1 MRRQARP
8 PALIV
13 SAGMVLLR
21 AAPAGGAPLYL
32 LLRAYRNWDFP
43 KGVVEPGE
51 SPMAAALREL
61 QEETGLSRRLLSV
74 PKPPVCL
81 MTPPYAT
88 RHGGKSAMK
97 ETHYFVARLVGEPP
111 ALQLSREHHEARWLP
126 YGEARPLL
134 IARLQDILDRAHAWA
149 QATRPR

>member
-1 MRRQARP
+1 MARQASP

-13 SAGMVLLR
+13 SAGMVLQWV
-21 AAPAGGAPLYL
+21 APAGGAPLYL

-51 SPMAAALREL
+51 TPMAAALREL
-61 QEETGLSRRLLSV
+61 HEETGLSRRLLSL

-81 MTPPYAT
+81 VTPPYAT
-88 RHGGKSAMK
+88 RHRGESAMK
-97 ETHYFVARLVGEPP
+97 ETRYFVARLVDAPP

-126 YGEARPLL
+126 VDDARPLL
-134 IARLQDILDRAHAWA
+134 IARLQDILARAHAWG
-149 QATRPR
+149 QATPLP